1 MILHVICDGEI
12 LLTCLEAAHSAP
24 DPYPLCC
31 QYAWSSEGHNIP
43 VIHCRRYCQM
53 LLAAMLSCLVHE
65 SLLCRGLQGVEW
77 GESLPPVLLL
87 HGTADTCALVSNATQ
102 FDKAL
107 EEAGAQVS
115 RQETVRGGHSVRICM
130 PPD

>member
-1 MILHVICDGEI
+1 M
-12 LLTCLEAAHSAP
+12 
-24 DPYPLCC
+24 
-31 QYAWSSEGHNIP
+31 SSESQ
-43 VIHCRRYCQM
+43 VVAC
-53 LLAAMLSCLVHE
+53 LAASFHACHMRAGSEASCSVHE
-65 SLLCRGLQGVEW
+65 SLLCCGLQGVEW

-115 RQETVRGGHSVRICM
+115 RQDTVRRGQGVFSCM
-130 PPD
+130 PPALACSLEKPMVPGEGLHLPRMRLAFGGG

>member
-1 MILHVICDGEI
+1 
-12 LLTCLEAAHSAP
+12 
-24 DPYPLCC
+24 
-31 QYAWSSEGHNIP
+31 
-43 VIHCRRYCQM
+43 M

-115 RQETVRGGHSVRICM
+115 CQDAARGGHDLRFCM
-130 PPD
+130 PSDLTCVLEKPLTR